1 LDDLLDYEEPFVQ
14 APLPQKSC
22 PSHPPHTQP
31 QTTGPEDDNELTDED
46 WLEALTQIRQE
57 VTDARQRATL
67 EAILMQEWQQEKQ
80 ERQNAVIAAL
90 YLRAA
95 LQNHAKEQ
103 EQRRKQEQ
111 AQAEAL
117 RFLQLLGLQ

>member
-1 LDDLLDYEEPFVQ
+1 M
-14 APLPQKSC
+14 QK
-22 PSHPPHTQP
+22 
-31 QTTGPEDDNELTDED
+31 L
-46 WLEALTQIRQE
+46 
-57 VTDARQRATL
+57 
-67 EAILMQEWQQEKQ
+67 QQEKQ
-80 ERQNAVIAAL
+80 ERREAVIAAL
-90 YLRAA
+90 YLQAT

>member
-1 LDDLLDYEEPFVQ
+1 MNR
-14 APLPQKSC
+14 
-22 PSHPPHTQP
+22 
-31 QTTGPEDDNELTDED
+31 QTRD
-46 WLEALTQIRQE
+46 WLEALTQIRQQA
-57 VTDARQRATL
+57 TDARQRATL
-67 EAILMQEWQQEKQ
+67 EAILMQKLQQEKQ
-80 ERQNAVIAAL
+80 ERQEAVTAAL

>member
-1 LDDLLDYEEPFVQ
+1 MDDLLDYEEPFVQ
-14 APLPQKSC
+14 APLPQTSR
-22 PSHPPHTQP
+22 PPHPPHNQP
-31 QTTGPEDDNELTDED
+31 QTTGPEDDNEPTDED
-46 WLEALTQIRQE
+46 WLEALTQIQQQ

-67 EAILMQEWQQEKQ
+67 EAILMQKLQQEKQ
-80 ERQNAVIAAL
+80 ERQEAVIAAL

-95 LQNHAKEQ
+95 LRNHAKEQ
-103 EQRRKQEQ
+103 EQRRKEEQ

>member
-1 LDDLLDYEEPFVQ
+1 MDDLLDYEEPFVQ
-14 APLPQKSC
+14 APLPQTSR
-22 PSHPPHTQP
+22 PSHPPHIQ
-31 QTTGPEDDNELTDED
+31 QETTGPEDDNEPTDED
-46 WLEALTQIRQE
+46 WLEALRQIRQQA
-57 VTDARQRATL
+57 TDARQRARL
-67 EAILMQEWQQEKQ
+67 EAILMQKLQQEKQ
-80 ERQNAVIAAL
+80 ERREAVIAAL
-90 YLRAA
+90 YLQAT